1 MGADNRDANIPYVG
15 PRPFERRDAANFFG
29 RNGES
34 KEIVS
39 LILSHPVL
47 LLYAPSGAGKTSLLQ
62 ARAIPQLGA
71 MGVDVFGGVRVRGE
85 LPKGTALKEVRNIFV
100 FNALTSLQNEPAALG
115 ALLESTIVEYFRER
129 PYPPS
134 KRGYPPRRVLVF
146 DQFEEILTSYPERWM
161 DRDGFFDEIGD
172 ALDEDS
178 RLRIVFSMREEYIAS
193 LDPYASRLPEH
204 FRTRFR
210 LEPLRKQAALLAVTR
225 PLKKTGRRFT
235 DQAAEK
241 LVENLSHLPVKSSD
255 GMAVAS
261 GEFVEPLQLQ
271 IVCQRLWRSLP
282 EGVKTIDENY
292 IRDYSDVDQ
301 ALAHYYETC
310 IAEVVQEFKAEE
322 VALRS
327 WFEDALITP
336 EGTRG
341 LVYRDKRS
349 TRELPN
355 PWVDLLERLHLIRAE
370 IRSGARWYEL
380 IHDRFINP
388 IRLANKAWRKQKE
401 RRLLSDSEIE
411 RWIEFR
417 AFKQMEVRKLTTQL
431 GRPERIWHK
440 FLDDPGTSGD
450 HVLQDWWTAEH
461 VFALEVLEGG
471 VQLSSRVGPKA
482 LKRLEK
488 EWLSKV
494 KRTKAYLLWEEG
506 NVSSDASHHESDYY
520 RACESFRKRL
530 VDPEIKSQVEDFHP
544 IEEYLRANY
553 LDSRGRFD
561 AGKKPAK
568 ALLDVKAYRI
578 YTHSRED
585 NADLNFSHALGYAKM
600 FYDNVLRAVKER
612 DEESTLL
619 ALKAFQYSKAPENR
633 YLIINCL
640 ETAIAIYFF
649 DAAMIRKFWEE
660 SSERPGPEPYT
671 QSTVTLEKWS
681 GSWSPPLRFADRLR
695 FDKGTLVLKGML
707 RQSER
712 DQLLADAP
720 PELASGIEEL
730 YRHSRLLPEETTL

>member
-1 MGADNRDANIPYVG
+1 MTNEDTPYIG
-15 PRPFERRDAANFFG
+15 PRPFGRNESGFFG
-29 RNGES
+29 RDSEAQ
-34 KEIVS
+34 ELLS
-39 LILSHPVL
+39 LIIAHPAV
-47 LLYAPSGAGKTSLLQ
+47 LLYAPSGAGKTSLINAGL
-62 ARAIPQLGA
+62 IPLLEDRDVEVLGLA
-71 MGVDVFGGVRVRGE
+71 RVRGE
-85 LPKGTALKEVRNIFV
+85 PSQTAPANIQNIFT
-100 FNALTSLQNEPAALG
+100 FNTLLSLQPKSRDLRNLG
-115 ALLESTIVEYFRER
+115 AVNLQGYLKRKK
-129 PYPPS
+129 YPAPT
-134 KRGYPPRRVLVF
+134 RRLARRRVIIF
-146 DQFEEILTSYPERWM
+146 DQFEEIFNSYPEHWRERAAFL
-161 DRDGFFDEIGD
+161 DDIAQ
-172 ALDEDS
+172 ALNDDS
-178 RLRIVFSMREEYIAS
+178 RLRIVFAMREEYIAS
-193 LDPYASRLPEH
+193 LDPYAGKLPEKLQIS
-204 FRTRFR
+204 FR
-210 LEPLRKQAALLAVTR
+210 LEPLRSEAAFLAVTR
-225 PLKKTGRRFT
+225 PLEGTGRKFAPS
-235 DQAAEK
+235 AAER
-241 LVENLSHLPVKSSD
+241 LIENLSHLPVKSSD
-255 GMAVAS
+255 GMSVAS

-282 EGVKTIDENY
+282 EYVETIDENY
-292 IRDYSDVDQ
+292 IRDYGDVDQ
-301 ALAHYYETC
+301 ALAHYYESC
-310 IAEVVQEFKAEE
+310 IAEVVHRCGADESL
-322 VALRS
+322 LRA

-341 LVYRDKRS
+341 LVYRDSRT
-349 TRELPN
+349 TREVPN
-355 PWVDLLERLHLIRAE
+355 KWVDALEGLHLIRAE
-370 IRSGARWYEL
+370 MRSGARWYEL

-388 IRLANKAWRKQKE
+388 IRLANKAWRKQKA
-401 RRLLSDSEIE
+401 RRLLSDAEIE
-411 RWIEFR
+411 SWIEFR

-440 FLDDPGTSGD
+440 FLDDPGTSRD

-471 VQLSSRVGPKA
+471 VQLSSRVGPNA
-482 LKRLEK
+482 LKRLEN

-600 FYDNVLRAVKER
+600 FYDNVLPAVKG

-660 SSERPGPEPYT
+660 SSEQPGSQPYT
-671 QSTVTLEKWS
+671 LSTITVEGWT

-695 FDKGTLVLKGML
+695 FDKGTLVLRGML